1 MKGLETQL
9 VTVKPVAKGS
19 FTIFLIILL
28 AACAGRLHAQQ
39 SVSQFNN
46 LAARATEARNQQN
59 IPLAI
64 QLYGE
69 ALEAKPDW
77 SEGWFYLGL
86 LEYRS
91 NGYASAI
98 DALNHFL
105 QLQPNVGA
113 AIALRGLCEFETTAY
128 DDALRDLEQGLRIG
142 AGDQPGN
149 EAILRFHLA
158 ELLGRAGRFEDAIAQ
173 YAFFAAHHLKDP
185 SLSLGIGLAGLRI
198 PDLPQNVLPDKRAIL
213 EAVGD
218 AGYEYLS
225 DDPDAADHQFTDL
238 FAHYP
243 ATPNLNFF
251 YGTLLYKDSPE
262 LAIEQFRAEVD
273 HVPAN
278 VYAHGVLA
286 FTLTIAGR
294 FAEAKPEA
302 EIALAAAPDRKM
314 AQVALGRALA
324 DTGDV
329 KGTTELLNKVL
340 QKDPQ
345 NLEAHMGLAD
355 VYSRAGRREDA
366 YRERMVCLS
375 LAK

>member
-1 MKGLETQL
+1 VSK
-9 VTVKPVAKGS
+9 A
-19 FTIFLIILL
+19 ILIILVIVEF
-28 AACAGRLHAQQ
+28 ASCAGPGRAQQ
-39 SVSQFNN
+39 PDPQFES

-64 QLYGE
+64 QLYGD
-69 ALEAKPDW
+69 ALKAKPDW
-77 SEGWFYLGL
+77 PEGWFYLGQL
-86 LEYRS
+86 QYSS
-91 NGYASAI
+91 NGFPAAI

-105 QLQPNVGA
+105 QLQPGVGP
-113 AIALRGLCEFETTAY
+113 AIALRGLSEFETGAY
-128 DDALRDLEQGLRIG
+128 EDALRDLGQGINKG

-149 EAILRFHLA
+149 EAILRFHFA
-158 ELLGRAGRFEDAIAQ
+158 ELLGHAGRFEDALAQ
-173 YAFFAAHHLKDP
+173 YTFFAAHHLKDP
-185 SLSLGIGLAGLRI
+185 QLSLGIGLAGMRI
-198 PDLPQNVLPDKRAIL
+198 QDLPQNVPAEKRPFF

-218 AGYEYLS
+218 AGYAYLS
-225 DDPDAADHQFTDL
+225 DDTDGADRQFNDL
-238 FAHYP
+238 IARYP
-243 ATPNLNFF
+243 ATPNLSFF
-251 YGTLLYKDSPE
+251 YGSLLYKDSPE
-262 LAIEQFRAEVD
+262 LAIEQFRAEVE
-273 HVPAN
+273 HVPTN
-278 VYAHGVLA
+278 IYAHGVLA

-302 EIALAAAPDRKM
+302 EIALAAAPDLEM
-314 AQVALGRALA
+314 AQIALGRALA

-329 KGTTELLNKVL
+329 QRTTELLNKVL

>member
-1 MKGLETQL
+1 MSK
-9 VTVKPVAKGS
+9 A
-19 FTIFLIILL
+19 ILIILVIAEFAL
-28 AACAGRLHAQQ
+28 CAGPGRAQQ
-39 SVSQFNN
+39 PHSQFDT
-46 LAARATEARNQQN
+46 LASRATEARNQQN

-69 ALEAKPDW
+69 ALKAKPDW
-77 SEGWFYLGL
+77 PQGWFYLGQL
-86 LEYRS
+86 QYSS
-91 NGYASAI
+91 NGFPAAI
-98 DALNHFL
+98 DAFNHFL
-105 QLQPNVGA
+105 QLQPGVGP
-113 AIALRGLCEFETTAY
+113 AIALRGLSEFETGAY
-128 DDALRDLEQGLRIG
+128 EDALRDLEEGIHKG

-158 ELLGRAGRFEDAIAQ
+158 ELLGHAGRFEDAVAQ
-173 YAFFAAHHLKDP
+173 YAFFAAQHLKDP
-185 SLSLGIGLAGLRI
+185 QLSLGIGLAGMRI
-198 PDLPQNVLPDKRAIL
+198 QDLPQNVPGEKRPFF
-213 EAVGD
+213 EAVGE
-218 AGYEYLS
+218 AGYAYLS
-225 DDPDAADHQFTDL
+225 GDSDAADRQFNDL
-238 FAHYP
+238 IARYP
-243 ATPNLNFF
+243 ATANLSFF
-251 YGTLLYKDSPE
+251 YGSLLYKDSPT
-262 LAIEQFRAEVD
+262 LAIEQFRAEVK
-273 HVPAN
+273 HVPGN
-278 VYAHGVLA
+278 IYAHGVLA

-302 EIALAAAPDRKM
+302 EIALDASPDMEM

-329 KGTTELLNKVL
+329 KRSTELLNKVL